1 MTWLKESDKRIE
13 DREHILRVEYS
24 GDGLFK
30 MSCAVCSR
38 GQTTI
43 TRQLDIGLAGGRA
56 ADEDRVPYG
65 RLPSLALTVAVFL
78 PIPVSQ

>member
-1 MTWLKESDKRIE
+1 M
-13 DREHILRVEYS
+13 
-24 GDGLFK
+24 FQ
-30 MSCAVCSR
+30 